1 MANLH
6 ARRKHWR
13 TRKQNLI
20 YASKSGIK
28 IIPWPQLKVRV
39 TWVTWPPDPSLSR
52 SVLARFYLS
61 YLLACLPLTLWM
73 NFHEI
78 YEGEEE
84 ILDYIFWVMHWSGS
98 ASVGHIRWVGSRDFS
113 SQMFRRHSPGGVTRP
128 SRLCS
133 VLYRLGYRP
142 TLSGHDFVKYWIL
155 LNTTLLFFWHAE
167 WSVGKASQYVWM

>member
-61 YLLACLPLTLWM
+61 VSRFTPNVVDEFSWNLWGRRRNIRLHFRM
-73 NFHEI
+73 
-78 YEGEEE
+78 
-84 ILDYIFWVMHWSGS
+84 MHWSGS
-98 ASVGHIRWVGSRDFS
+98 ASVGHIRWFGSRDFS
-113 SQMFRRHSPGGVTRP
+113 SQMLGRHSPGGVTSP
-128 SRLCS
+128 SRLCN
-133 VLYRLGYRP
+133 VLYR
-142 TLSGHDFVKYWIL
+142 I
-155 LNTTLLFFWHAE
+155 
-167 WSVGKASQYVWM
+167 